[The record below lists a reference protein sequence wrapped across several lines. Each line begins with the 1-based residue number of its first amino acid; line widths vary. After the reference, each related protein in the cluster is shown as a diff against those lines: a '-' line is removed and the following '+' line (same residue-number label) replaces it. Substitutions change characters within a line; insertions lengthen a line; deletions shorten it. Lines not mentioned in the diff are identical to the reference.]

1 MTQTV
6 TTQSI
11 RKQQPKVTETIT
23 FTKRISQ
30 IGTIALALLLGFF
43 VLVYVLLPIYWM
55 VKSSFQTNYEIQSV
69 PPLWLP
75 TQFSLDT
82 YRDAVTLI
90 PIGRYMLNSLF
101 VSSLTAVFAT
111 TIAAMAAYVLAR
123 FRFRFASL
131 ILGIILFTQL
141 IPHITRVFPIY
152 FFLQD
157 LGLLNTYFGLIFAYT
172 GFSIPYAV
180 MMLQSYFRSSCPPEL
195 EEAGMIDGCSYFGAF
210 WRIVLP
216 VSLPGIVAIGTFTFL
231 GAWNDFL
238 WASLL
243 LNRGELK
250 TLQVGLREF
259 MGEGGTIQNAN
270 VFMAACVLA
279 TIPAVILFIFLQRY
293 MINGI
298 SAGAIK
304 G

>member
-1 MTQTV
+1 MNL
-6 TTQSI
+6 SI
-11 RKQQPKVTETIT
+11 QPRETIT
-23 FTKRISQ
+23 FQKRITQ
-30 IGTIALALLLGFF
+30 VGTILLVTILSGF

-55 VKSSFQTNYEIQSV
+55 IKSSFQTNFEIQSV

-75 TQFSLDT
+75 TQFSLET
-82 YRDAVTLI
+82 YQDAVTLI

-101 VSSLTAVFAT
+101 VSTMTAIFAT

-123 FRFRFASL
+123 FRFRFAGL
-131 ILGIILFTQL
+131 ILATILFTQL

-157 LGLLNTYFGLIFAYT
+157 LDMLNTYLGLIFAYS

-180 MMLQSYFRSSCPPEL
+180 LMLQSYFRTSCPPEL
-195 EEAGMIDGCSYFGAF
+195 EEAAMIDGCGYFGAF
-210 WRIVLP
+210 VRVVLP
-216 VSLPGIVAIGTFTFL
+216 VSLPGIVAIATFTFL

-243 LNRGELK
+243 LNRGEMK

>member
-1 MTQTV
+1 MTQSVHV
-6 TTQSI
+6 TD
-11 RKQQPKVTETIT
+11 TIT
-23 FTKRISQ
+23 FRKRMTQVVQ
-30 IGTIALALLLGFF
+30 ILLTTILSLF
-43 VLVYVLLPIYWM
+43 VLIYVLLPIYWM
-55 VKSSFQTNYEIQSV
+55 VKSSFQTNFEIQSL
-69 PPLWLP
+69 PPKWLP
-75 TQFSLDT
+75 TQLSLET

-101 VSSLTAVFAT
+101 VSSMTAIFAT

-123 FRFRFASL
+123 FRFRFAGL
-131 ILGIILFTQL
+131 ILGTILFTQL

-157 LGLLNTYFGLIFAYT
+157 LGMLNTYFGLIFAYS

-180 MMLQSYFRSSCPPEL
+180 LMLQSYFRESCPPEL
-195 EEAGMIDGCSYFGAF
+195 EEAALIDGCGYFGAF
-210 WRIVLP
+210 VRVVLP
-216 VSLPGIVAIGTFTFL
+216 ISLPGIAAIATFTFL

-293 MINGI
+293 MINGL
-298 SAGAIK
+298 SAGALK

>member
-1 MTQTV
+1 MTQSV
-6 TTQSI
+6 HL
-11 RKQQPKVTETIT
+11 TETIT
-23 FTKRISQ
+23 FRKRVTQ
-30 IGTIALALLLGFF
+30 AGKVLLTTILSLF

-55 VKSSFQTNYEIQSV
+55 VKSSFQTNFEIQSL
-69 PPLWLP
+69 PPKWLP
-75 TQFSLDT
+75 TQFSLET
-82 YRDAVTLI
+82 YQDAVTLI

-101 VSSLTAVFAT
+101 VSSMTAIFAT

-123 FRFRFASL
+123 FRFRFAGL
-131 ILGIILFTQL
+131 ILATILFTQL

-157 LGLLNTYFGLIFAYT
+157 LGMLNTYFGLIFAYS

-180 MMLQSYFRSSCPPEL
+180 LMLQSYFRESCPPEL
-195 EEAGMIDGCSYFGAF
+195 EEAALIDGCGYFGAF
-210 WRIVLP
+210 VRVVLP
-216 VSLPGIVAIGTFTFL
+216 VSLPGIVAIATFTFL

-293 MINGI
+293 MINGL
-298 SAGAIK
+298 SAGALK

>member
-1 MTQTV
+1 MTQSV
-6 TTQSI
+6 HL
-11 RKQQPKVTETIT
+11 TETIM
-23 FTKRISQ
+23 FRKRVTQVGKILLA
-30 IGTIALALLLGFF
+30 TILSLF

-55 VKSSFQTNYEIQSV
+55 VKSSFQTNFEIQSL
-69 PPLWLP
+69 PPQWLP
-75 TQFSLDT
+75 TQFSLET
-82 YRDAVTLI
+82 YQDAVTLI

-101 VSSLTAVFAT
+101 VSSMTAIVAT

-123 FRFRFASL
+123 FRFRFAGL
-131 ILGIILFTQL
+131 ILATILFTQL

-157 LGLLNTYFGLIFAYT
+157 LGMLNTYFGLIFAYS

-180 MMLQSYFRSSCPPEL
+180 LMLQSYFRESCPPEL
-195 EEAGMIDGCSYFGAF
+195 EEAALIDGCGYFGAF
-210 WRIVLP
+210 VRVVLP
-216 VSLPGIVAIGTFTFL
+216 ISLPGIIAIATFTFL

-293 MINGI
+293 MIKGI